1 MKNAAPLEQLPPVEP
16 AHSVGSLSHLAPL
29 GARPTPSPGPGSHE
43 QLMRAAVVAAMRA
56 AATAAELRR
65 TIDAERSARLSDVPE

>member
-1 MKNAAPLEQLPPVEP
+1 MNNAAPLEQLPLVEP

-29 GARPTPSPGPGSHE
+29 GRATPSPRPGSHE

-65 TIDAERSARLSDVPE
+65 TIDAERSARLSDIPE

>member
-1 MKNAAPLEQLPPVEP
+1 
-16 AHSVGSLSHLAPL
+16 
-29 GARPTPSPGPGSHE
+29 
-43 QLMRAAVVAAMRA
+43 MRAAVVAAMRA

>member
-1 MKNAAPLEQLPPVEP
+1 MNNAAHLEQLPLGEP
-16 AHSVGSLSHLAPL
+16 AHSVGSLPHLTPVGRSA
-29 GARPTPSPGPGSHE
+29 PSPGPGSHE

-65 TIDAERSARLSDVPE
+65 SIDAERSARVSDVPE